1 VKFYIVILLLLGL
14 PIVLSCYKK
23 YQVEIILADNDHFQG
38 IQLRFGLPLY
48 RFEKIYDYTD
58 PQLSILEALVI
69 DRWDRSVGEKV
80 DWNWERVKHL
90 CKTFNRF
97 KLFFDWEKM
106 TFFIF
111 KKALAYTVVEKIDW
125 QSRVGGRDAMWVALQ
140 VGFLWAVKGMSMAFL
155 ARNSRLEQV
164 KLGVKPDF
172 QSPELNSQINCILK
186 MRIVHI
192 ITIAVY
198 LIVWKVR
205 GWINGFRAKTREQSS
220 H

>member
-1 VKFYIVILLLLGL
+1 MKFYVVMLLLLGL
-14 PIVLSCYKK
+14 PIVLTCYKK
-23 YQVEIILADNDHFQG
+23 YRVEIILADKDNFQG

-48 RFEKIYDYTD
+48 RFEQIYDYTD
-58 PQLSILEALVI
+58 SQLSFLEALVI
-69 DRWDRSVGEKV
+69 DRLDRNVAEKV
-80 DWNWERVKHL
+80 DWDWERVKQL
-90 CKTFNRF
+90 FDTLNRF
-97 KLFFDWEKM
+97 KLFSDWEKQ
-106 TFFIF
+106 TYFIF
-111 KKALAYTVVEKIDW
+111 KKALAYTVVEKINW
-125 QSRVGGRDAMWVALQ
+125 QSRVGGRDAMWAALH
-140 VGFLWAVKGMSMAFL
+140 VGLLWAVKGLVMTFI

-164 KLGVKPDF
+164 KLAVEPDF

-205 GWINGFRAKTREQSS
+205 WWINGFTAKTREQPS